1 MSTQTH
7 KMFSP
12 QRAASSAASAVP
24 RLRAAMAARAA
35 SSSSSSSFSSSSS
48 SSSYDFVIAGAGV
61 TALASARYLAR
72 AAPSARIL
80 LVTPHAPMS
89 QTSSLSTECYRD
101 HWPSAGMRAFMQRS
115 IALIDAHAEEQ
126 GAFRVTRHGYL
137 YCSKEAAAP
146 AAFAAEALECHGA
159 AEVRVMRSAAEAAAL
174 GRAPWSSRAPRAMGA
189 DVFTTT
195 DAALAAFPYLSREL
209 SAAMHTRNCG
219 E

>member
-1 MSTQTH
+1 MLSDSS
-7 KMFSP
+7 FFLPSP
-12 QRAASSAASAVP
+12 RRA
-24 RLRAAMAARAA
+24 RGAARAA
-35 SSSSSSSFSSSSS
+35 SSSAAAAAAASSSAS
-48 SSSYDFVIAGAGV
+48 SSSYDFVNAGAGV

-137 YCSKEAAAP
+137 YCSTEAVAP
-146 AAFAAEALECHGA
+146 AAFAAEAL
-159 AEVRVMRSAAEAAAL
+159 
-174 GRAPWSSRAPRAMGA
+174 
-189 DVFTTT
+189 
-195 DAALAAFPYLSREL
+195 
-209 SAAMHTRNCG
+209 
-219 E
+219 